1 MFRARLCRYT
11 ARCIIRVYPLKG
23 VDTSR
28 GLADSAG
35 RYYSRFFLHWN
46 GITHRY
52 AAACARER
60 ELFAISICYFECGKK
75 FSAVALYFLNR
86 KSAGTANVENSL
98 YINLKCAYATI
109 FYAGSK
115 EL

>member
-1 MFRARLCRYT
+1 MSFSKNQPPIFA
-11 ARCIIRVYPLKG
+11 ISFKG

-28 GLADSAG
+28 GLPDSAG
-35 RYYSRFFLHWN
+35 RYYSRFFLHLN

-52 AAACARER
+52 TAACARER
-60 ELFAISICYFECGKK
+60 ELFAISICYFECGNK

-86 KSAGTANVENSL
+86 KSADTANVENSL
-98 YINLKCAYATI
+98 YIYLKCACATI
-109 FYAGSK
+109 FYVGSK